1 MNTVFFAVRRTHLHY
16 FSRVAAHLNQFG
28 RPSQV
33 VWHKALAFR
42 HLWLISLFRI
52 PTDLS
57 GLIEDH
63 IREKRNSAKGRKR
76 PAIYWRILRGFKSL
90 EARLLYA
97 IYHSA
102 LRGLNAEA
110 VVLWNGLKFRQRI
123 ALAAAAELGL
133 CTIVMEN
140 GLLPGMTTLDPKG
153 VNYVNSV
160 PRDPDFFL
168 PYSNQ
173 HDWQSPEQRS
183 TRPEEVPEHYIF
195 VPFQVN
201 TDSQIVLFSDWI
213 KDMHALTQAFKTAE
227 KQLGDDMPHIIMKT
241 HPACGEDYTALAQ
254 DLRQNSQRII
264 LLDSGDTQALIA
276 HAEAVITINSTVGIE
291 AISRNIRTMVLGQA
305 FYALPGLT
313 LSARN
318 QDDLTEALPQ
328 LSCFTPNP
336 TLRLGFLNYLKY
348 HYQIPGRWQDATEE
362 HCQDTAERIAGL
374 LNSHG

>member
-1 MNTVFFAVRRTHLHY
+1 MNTVFFAVRRSHLHY
-16 FSRVAAHLNQFG
+16 FSRVAAHLNQ
-28 RPSQV
+28 RDTPSQV

-42 HLWLISLFRI
+42 YFWLSALFHT
-52 PTDLS
+52 PTDLG
-57 GLIEDH
+57 GLVEDH
-63 IREKRNSAKGRKR
+63 IREKQNSAKSRQR
-76 PAIYWRILRGFKSL
+76 SAIYWRILRRLKSL
-90 EARLLYA
+90 EARSLYA
-97 IYHSA
+97 IYYSA
-102 LRGLNAEA
+102 LRAFSAES

-123 ALAAAAELGL
+123 ALAAAKDLKIRTL
-133 CTIVMEN
+133 VMEN

-168 PYSNQ
+168 PYSDQ
-173 HDWQSPEQRS
+173 HDWQPPEQRS
-183 TRPEEVPEHYIF
+183 TRPEGVPERYIF

-213 KDMHALTQAFKTAE
+213 KDMHALTQAFKAAE

-254 DLRQNSQRII
+254 DLRQNSRRIT

-291 AISRNIRTMVLGQA
+291 AISRNIRTLVLGQA

-318 QDDLTEALPQ
+318 QSDLTEALPQ

-362 HCQDTAERIAGL
+362 HCQATAERITGL